1 MEKVLEQIQNARK
14 ELINSYF
21 ETEKEYDET
30 DKLINS
36 KFAEWKAG
44 KGKDTEIADAFN
56 KKQELG
62 TKCRSLRSAINCLGN
77 AMYHLG
83 CEVDTFWGK

>member
-36 KFAEWKAG
+36 RFAEWKAG
-44 KGKDTEIADAFN
+44 KGKYTEIADAFN
-56 KKQELG
+56 KKQKLG
-62 TKCRSLRSAINCLGN
+62 TKCRSLSSAINCLGN
-77 AMYHLG
+77 AMNHLG
-83 CEVDTFWGK
+83 CDVDTFWGK